1 MVRVLVVEDDPD
13 SRKLICHRLQR
24 AGHVPEAAATGE
36 GALRLLSEGA
46 YELIM
51 LDVNL
56 PGISGWEVARRVA
69 SDPKIARSPI
79 LFVSVVDRDETPQDI
94 VVRGWLAKPFTSS
107 DLNHAVKEI
116 LHGTG

>member
-1 MVRVLVVEDDPD
+1 MARVLVVEDDPD

-46 YELIM
+46 YELM

-69 SDPKIARSPI
+69 SDPKIARSPV
-79 LFVSVVDRDETPQDI
+79 LFVSIVDRDETPQDI
-94 VVRGWLAKPFTSS
+94 VVRGWIAKPFTSS